1 MTLSVRNSLKTSRK
15 SLSLV
20 KNNLM
25 KNDMFTNMLLFII
38 IALTISYLVNKNY
51 DAIIFLYVISIVIF
65 YMSKNVFY
73 SLLISIILTN
83 LFLSLGYFYVNNPE
97 KNKEGLINIK
107 KDKKH
112 QKKDKKDKKDKKEKK
127 EKKD

>member
-51 DAIIFLYVISIVIF
+51 DAIIFLYVVSIVIF

>member
-25 KNDMFTNMLLFII
+25 KNDIFTNMLLFIV

-51 DAIIFLYVISIVIF
+51 DAIIFLYVVSIVIF
-65 YMSKNVFY
+65 YISKNVFY

-83 LFLSLGYFYVNNPE
+83 LFLSLGYFYINKNVN
-97 KNKEGLINIK
+97 KNKEGLINNK

-112 QKKDKKDKKDKKEKK
+112 QKKDKKDKKEKK